1 MYNNMEI
8 TIFGIKLEIWIIILI
23 LLFIILSHIGC
34 SCTHIGLLDGL
45 NHIQNMMY
53 TSSTSEGQNGRAF
66 NYMTSFPTLNE
77 GFTSTINDGESASYN
92 LRNSKPL
99 NTSKWFTP
107 NLTYTK
113 GKKVGKGVQNILNRP
128 QQQVP
133 PSNSELL
140 LFANNKFSPSCCPSS
155 LSNSSGCA
163 CITVPQY
170 NYLINRGGNNVPYSE
185 Y

>member
-1 MYNNMEI
+1 MYNMEI
-8 TIFGIKLEIWIIILI
+8 TIFGMKLEVWIIIVI
-23 LLFIILSHIGC
+23 LFFIIFLHIGC
-34 SCTHIGLLDGL
+34 SCSHVGLIGGL

-53 TSSTSEGQNGRAF
+53 MPTSDESQNRKAF

-77 GFTSTINDGESASYN
+77 GFVGTINSGQSSPY
-92 LRNSKPL
+92 NSKPI

-107 NLTYTK
+107 NLTYKAGTK
-113 GKKVGKGVQNILNRP
+113 GGKGVQNILNRP
-128 QQQVP
+128 AQMVP
-133 PSNSELL
+133 PPNGELL
-140 LFANNKFSPSCCPSS
+140 LFAKNKFSPSCCPSS
-155 LSNSSGCA
+155 YSNSSGCA